1 MTLLSEDIIDQS
13 RAKFNM
19 MYYVLDEYRVEEFV
33 KNSSIMFGLKNRA
46 SNYFFKERKRLNRLS
61 LRGH

>member
-1 MTLLSEDIIDQS
+1 MDRNFVTLLSEDIIDQS

-33 KNSSIMFGLKNRA
+33 KNTSIMFGLKIVLQTI
-46 SNYFFKERKRLNRLS
+46 SLKKEKD
-61 LRGH
+61 

>member
-1 MTLLSEDIIDQS
+1 MTLLSEDIIDQR

-33 KNSSIMFGLKNRA
+33 KNSSIMFGLKIVNMGMKM
-46 SNYFFKERKRLNRLS
+46 SNSFQAV
-61 LRGH
+61 

>member
-1 MTLLSEDIIDQS
+1 MDRNFVTLLSEDIIDQS

-33 KNSSIMFGLKNRA
+33 KNSSIMFGLKIVLQTI
-46 SNYFFKERKRLNRLS
+46 SLKKEKD
-61 LRGH
+61 